1 MARSLFQTDERMS
14 VASGRIAIVFL
25 TLTQMG
31 LLGSI
36 LYRGLVLEQN
46 SGSYADIRIILLLS
60 VFGYIGARLY
70 FSAILPEIS
79 LKTLL
84 KIYVGL
90 VVLLFV
96 GLSIW
101 LGFPKLDNWKNTL
114 LPILLGPA
122 IILGLYWAFAHF
134 GKKRLEKNLE
144 LE

>member
-14 VASGRIAIVFL
+14 VASGRIANVFL

-36 LYRGLVLEQN
+36 LYRSLVLEQN
-46 SGSYADIRIILLLS
+46 SASYADIRTILLLS

-70 FSAILPEIS
+70 YGAILPEIS
-79 LKTLL
+79 LKTIL
-84 KIYVGL
+84 KIYGGL

-96 GLSIW
+96 VLSIW
-101 LGFPKLDNWKNTL
+101 LGVPRIDNWENTL
-114 LPILLGPA
+114 LPIFLGPA
-122 IILGLYWAFAHF
+122 IILGLYWALAHF
-134 GKKRLEKNLE
+134 GKKRLEKDLE